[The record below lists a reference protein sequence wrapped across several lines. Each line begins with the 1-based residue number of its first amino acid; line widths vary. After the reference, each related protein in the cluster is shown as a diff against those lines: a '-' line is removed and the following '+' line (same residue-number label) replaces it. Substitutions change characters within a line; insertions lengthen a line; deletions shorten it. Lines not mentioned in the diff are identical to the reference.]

1 MFQDPTFW
9 VAVAFLIT
17 VAAIFKPLSRAVL
30 KGLDDRSDRIR
41 QQLDEAQNL
50 REEAQK
56 SLAEY
61 KRMQRDAV
69 KEAEQI
75 VANAKSEA
83 ENLRSEAERKLAL
96 QLERREKL
104 AMEKIEQAEANAIK
118 EVRDRAVDLAVAATG
133 RLLESHVDGAKSD
146 ALVDQSIDE
155 LGDKLH

>member
-9 VAVAFLIT
+9 VAVAFVIT

-41 QQLDEAQNL
+41 QQLDEDQKL

-75 VANAKSEA
+75 ITNAKSEA
-83 ENLRSEAERKLAL
+83 ENLRSEAERKLAA

-104 AMEKIEQAEANAIK
+104 AMEKIEQAEANALK

-133 RLLESHVDGAKSD
+133 RLLESHVDAAKSD